1 MKVQK
6 PFGHR
11 RSTRLKGYDYTQ
23 PGAYFVTLLSWNR
36 ECLFGHV
43 IDEKIIL
50 SDYGQILV
58 DEWVRSFAIRREIKL
73 DEFMVMPN
81 HFHAVVWIIEG
92 DLVRA
97 TGRSPL
103 PNPGR
108 RDQEKVPTGLQ
119 PRSLGAFIAG
129 YKSTCTSRINSLRGT
144 PGQPVWQR
152 NYYDHIIR
160 NDLELDRIRLYIS
173 DNPHRWAEDE
183 ENPGREGNFR

>member
-81 HFHAVVWIIEG
+81 HFHGIFWILNSCRRGNPCGCPNKE
-92 DLVRA
+92 RA
-97 TGRSPL
+97 GTRPA
-103 PNPGR
+103 
-108 RDQEKVPTGLQ
+108 PTNKKTVGEIV
-119 PRSLGAFIAG
+119 GAF
-129 YKSTCTSRINSLRGT
+129 KSLTTNEYIRNVKDGKFPPFEKS
-144 PGQPVWQR
+144 VWQR
-152 NYYDHIIR
+152 NYYEHIIR
-160 NDLELDRIRLYIS
+160 DDEDLNRVREYIVNNLLNWELDELY
-173 DNPHRWAEDE
+173 PQACEK
-183 ENPGREGNFR
+183 